1 MDVLESLRWRYAVKK
16 FDSKKLIPEVKINRL
31 KEAFNL
37 TPTSYGLQPVKMM
50 VIRDKELQ
58 EQLVPLSYNQ
68 EQIGQA
74 SDLLV
79 FCAID
84 TIDETYIREYFELVK
99 SLRGT
104 EDEVLKPFRDFLIDD
119 FSKKSQEELSNW
131 AINQVYIVLGNLMT
145 FCAAEDID
153 ACPVE
158 GFIPSEYDRIL
169 KLNEKGLKSVLVMPI
184 GYRADD
190 DMFAD
195 FAKVRKPLNDVIIP

>member
-1 MDVLESLRWRYAVKK
+1 MNVLESLRWRYAVKK
-16 FDSKKLIPEVKINRL
+16 FDSKKLIPEVKIERL

-58 EQLVPLSYNQ
+58 KQLVPHSYNQ

-74 SDLLV
+74 SDLLI

-84 TIDETYIREYFELVK
+84 RIDEAYIRDYFELVK
-99 SLRGT
+99 KLRGT
-104 EDEVLKPFRDFLIDD
+104 ADEVLKPFRDFLIDD
-119 FSKKSQEELSNW
+119 FNKRTPEEISNW

-145 FCAAEDID
+145 FCAAEGID

-158 GFIPSEYDRIL
+158 GFVPAEYDKIL
-169 KLNEKGLKSVLVMPI
+169 NLNDLGLKSVLVMPI
-184 GYRADD
+184 GYRAED

-195 FAKVRKPLNDVIIP
+195 FAKVRKPLNEVIIS